1 MKIIHTA
8 DVHLDAKCVRHF
20 PPKQAKERRDEL
32 LLTFLS
38 LVKTAAEQGVEAII
52 IAGDLFDGVKV
63 SATARDAVLSAFR
76 DNPEIT
82 FYYLCGNHDALNPAE
97 LFGSLPENVKLFGNG
112 FTSYELT
119 GRDGESV
126 VITGAEAVGTDAAVL
141 ASSLL
146 LDHAK
151 CNIVVLHGQET
162 AGSGAGE
169 QEVIPVKSYRNRG
182 IDYLALGHIHAPKAE
197 KLDARG
203 SYAYCGCLEGRG
215 FDECGVK
222 GYRLLS
228 VQNGQI
234 ASEFVPF
241 ANRTMWELS
250 VPVTGLLTSEQVI
263 AKARELAE
271 EQGIKGK
278 DMVKLVL
285 SGEKDLEA
293 EIDEE
298 YIGKTLSE
306 DWHFVKVTDRTA
318 AHTDYTKYRLDPT
331 LRGEFVRS
339 IEEAVSKGE
348 LTEEEAGR
356 MIRLGVRILSGE
368 ERLA

>member
-8 DVHLDAKCVRHF
+8 DIHLDSKCVRHF

-38 LVKTAAEQGVEAII
+38 LIKTAAKEGVEAII

-76 DNPEIT
+76 DNSGIT
-82 FYYLCGNHDALNPAE
+82 FYYLCGNHDALNPTE
-97 LFGSLPENVKLFGNG
+97 LFGELPANVKLFGNG
-112 FTSYELT
+112 CTSYELT
-119 GRDGESV
+119 GNDGESV
-126 VITGAEAVGTDAAVL
+126 VITGAEAVGTDSAVL

-169 QEVIPVKSYRNRG
+169 KEVIPVRSYRNRG

-203 SYAYCGCLEGRG
+203 IYAYCGCLEGRG
-215 FDECGVK
+215 FDECGVR
-222 GYRLLS
+222 GYRLLT
-228 VQNGQI
+228 VKNGQI
-234 ASEFVPF
+234 TEEFVPF
-241 ANRTMWELS
+241 AGRTMWELS
-250 VPVTGLLTSEQVI
+250 VPVTGFYTSEEVI
-263 AKARELAE
+263 KKARDLAS
-271 EQGIKGK
+271 EQGIAEK

-285 SGEKDLEA
+285 CGEKDLEA
-293 EIDEE
+293 EIDAD
-298 YIGKTLSE
+298 YIGKMLGE
-306 DWHFVKVTDRTA
+306 DWHFVKVTDKTTVF
-318 AHTDYTKYRLDPT
+318 TDYTKYRLDPT

-339 IEEAVSKGE
+339 IEEAVSKGD
-348 LTEEEAGR
+348 LTETEAGK

-368 ERLA
+368 ERLV